1 MAVTVSKFSARTLTQ
16 LESLMNGM
24 KIVGEDESQKVEA
37 ELNTSSG
44 EWEKKEKKSK
54 HEDAVEDD
62 DSASDVATTTCGEK
76 DMKAMSKEVVATDE
90 TGSSNADFEN
100 SSSDF
105 EQKKHV
111 CELSVMLT
119 EEQKWPE
126 RDMFEEVISEDFEK
140 IISVARSEAHVHGIH
155 SEDPKIHG
163 FLHESYQIKNKDV
176 EAIRVPRASR
186 TNTKYGLAFVRLKLK
201 ICRLLVSYPS
211 PLGFGRHCKLGTSS
225 FATKLILNL
234 VRVHKE
240 DLHKTIAFN
249 NSEQGVEAIKIP
261 RGYQTS
267 IRYSHVFIHFRTKI
281 NHSYV
286 THPRPLGVDLNVG
299 RHRKSGTFYAAS
311 KPGACPVHRHGNAS
325 ANRRNPSLFKK
336 SLLPGEGTRAAK
348 VLVGRPGK
356 GGLGRHDP
364 RHIAQLGVI
373 TRRDLVLQGPSN
385 WVRQQATAVQSW

>member
-44 EWEKKEKKSK
+44 EWEKKGKKSK

-140 IISVARSEAHVHGIH
+140 IISVGRSEAHVHGIH

-163 FLHESYQIKNKDV
+163 FLHESYQIKNK
-176 EAIRVPRASR
+176 
-186 TNTKYGLAFVRLKLK
+186 VRSGKFCSSLSK
-201 ICRLLVSYPS
+201 IVVML
-211 PLGFGRHCKLGTSS
+211 
-225 FATKLILNL
+225 LIL
-234 VRVHKE
+234 
-240 DLHKTIAFN
+240 IW
-249 NSEQGVEAIKIP
+249 
-261 RGYQTS
+261 
-267 IRYSHVFIHFRTKI
+267 
-281 NHSYV
+281 
-286 THPRPLGVDLNVG
+286 
-299 RHRKSGTFYAAS
+299 
-311 KPGACPVHRHGNAS
+311 
-325 ANRRNPSLFKK
+325 SL
-336 SLLPGEGTRAAK
+336 R
-348 VLVGRPGK
+348 
-356 GGLGRHDP
+356 
-364 RHIAQLGVI
+364 
-373 TRRDLVLQGPSN
+373 
-385 WVRQQATAVQSW
+385 W